1 MKKYLLS
8 LATVVALISLLGCHH
23 RSDAPEAMVPLKP
36 MQQSYSGVVPCAN
49 CKGIEMSLFLDK
61 DGSWVRTMRY
71 LGGKGAGSYSDYGTW
86 ERTAEKLMLK
96 DSKGQKTWFQP
107 HDDALEM
114 LDVNGNP
121 IDSPFNH
128 TLKAV
133 SAPLPTTPIAMK
145 GMYRYMADT
154 ATFKDCAT
162 SRTFL
167 MDSNAQLERG
177 YSGSTEPV
185 LVELNAHFIYD
196 ENPDTGAPF
205 KALRAD
211 GDGHFRPGKNCDS

>member
-8 LATVVALISLLGCHH
+8 LAAAVALFSLFGCNNHSEAPETVVQ
-23 RSDAPEAMVPLKP
+23 LKP
-36 MQQSYSGVVPCAN
+36 MQQSYRGVVPCAD
-49 CKGIEMSLFLDK
+49 CEGIEVSLFLDK

-86 ERTAEKLMLK
+86 ERTAEKLMLR
-96 DSKGQKTWFQP
+96 DSKGEKTWFQP

-114 LDVNGNP
+114 LDRNGNP

-133 SAPLPTTPIAMK
+133 DATLPTVPMAMK

-162 SRTFL
+162 GRTFL

-177 YSGSTEPV
+177 FAGSPEPV
-185 LVELNAHFIYD
+185 LVEFKAHFIYD
-196 ENPDTGAPF
+196 ENPDTGAQF
-205 KALRAD
+205 KALKAD
-211 GDGHFRPGKNCDS
+211 GDGRFQPGKNCDN